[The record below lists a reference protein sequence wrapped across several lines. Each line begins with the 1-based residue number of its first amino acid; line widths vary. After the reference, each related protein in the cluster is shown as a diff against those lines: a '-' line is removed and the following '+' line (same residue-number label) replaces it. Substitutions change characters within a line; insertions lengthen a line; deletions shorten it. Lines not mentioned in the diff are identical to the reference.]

1 MSDLIQ
7 LKPLDRSHE
16 EHREQTATAE
26 NQTFIVH
33 KQSSSINPP
42 SSMVPHSSTLK
53 PQSSLDPRGTGKRY
67 WRSLEELAE
76 TDEFQEILHREFP
89 ERASEWTDPVGRR
102 RFLKLMG
109 ASFALAGL
117 TACTRQ
123 PEEYIAPY
131 VRQPEELVPGRPSF
145 FATAMQLNGFAT
157 GLVVESHEGRP
168 TKVEG
173 NKDHPA
179 SLGAAGVFEQASVLQ
194 LYDPHRATRVGHG

>member
-1 MSDLIQ
+1 MSELIQ
-7 LKPLDRSHE
+7 IKGLERSDEQRREKSAKTGQPALVELRSSILDP
-16 EHREQTATAE
+16 
-26 NQTFIVH
+26 
-33 KQSSSINPP
+33 QSSIVDSQPSTVIPP
-42 SSMVPHSSTLK
+42 
-53 PQSSLDPRGTGKRY
+53 SSLDPRVTGKRY
-67 WRSLEELAE
+67 WRSLEELAD

-131 VRQPEELVPGRPSF
+131 VRQPEDLVPGRPTF

-157 GLVVESHEGRP
+157 GLVVESHEGQP

-173 NKDHPA
+173 NKDHP
-179 SLGAAGVFEQASVLQ
+179 
-194 LYDPHRATRVGHG
+194 